1 MKQVQSR
8 MHMPEVT
15 ICYGMTE
22 TSPVSTQSALDD
34 PLDKRVGDRRPRAS
48 ARRGQDRRPGD
59 RARSCRAATP
69 GELCTRGYSVMLG
82 YWDNDEATAR
92 TRSTRRGWMH
102 TGDLATMDDE
112 GYVNIVGRIKDM
124 IIRGGENIYPREIE
138 EFLYTHPDV
147 SDVQVIGVPSER
159 YGEEVMAW
167 VKPRPG
173 AALDRRRARRV
184 LPRADRDVQDPALLE
199 VRRRVPD
206 DGDREGAEVPD
217 ARGGGRGAGP
227 ARRGVGENG
236 LSIGLALA
244 AAALWGS
251 GDFLGGF
258 ANRATSLLSVLVISQ
273 GVGLIGM
280 LVVAAVIG
288 GSPSGADLG
297 YGALAGLAGA
307 AGVAMLYRGL
317 ASGAMSLVA
326 PITGVVAVVVPIVVG
341 VGGGERPAAL
351 QYAGIIAAIVA
362 VGLLSGG
369 GTRTSRLGRGK
380 LLLAIGAGLGFGLF
394 YVAIARTSMNANLW
408 PLVTARGASVAV
420 LLAVSAAMRRVPSF
434 GAASPLVIIGAGVFD
449 VTANALYLLA
459 VHGGL
464 LSIVAVLV
472 SLYPVSTV
480 LCSMVVLGEQLRA
493 PQVAGVGAALV
504 AVVLITAG

>member
-1 MKQVQSR
+1 MLIV
-8 MHMPEVT
+8 
-15 ICYGMTE
+15 
-22 TSPVSTQSALDD
+22 
-34 PLDKRVGDRRPRAS
+34 
-48 ARRGQDRRPGD
+48 
-59 RARSCRAATP
+59 AT
-69 GELCTRGYSVMLG
+69 
-82 YWDNDEATAR
+82 
-92 TRSTRRGWMH
+92 
-102 TGDLATMDDE
+102 
-112 GYVNIVGRIKDM
+112 
-124 IIRGGENIYPREIE
+124 
-138 EFLYTHPDV
+138 
-147 SDVQVIGVPSER
+147 
-159 YGEEVMAW
+159 
-167 VKPRPG
+167 
-173 AALDRRRARRV
+173 
-184 LPRADRDVQDPALLE
+184 
-199 VRRRVPD
+199 
-206 DGDREGAEVPD
+206 
-217 ARGGGRGAGP
+217 
-227 ARRGVGENG
+227 
-236 LSIGLALA
+236 
-244 AAALWGS
+244 
-251 GDFLGGF
+251 
-258 ANRATSLLSVLVISQ
+258 
-273 GVGLIGM
+273 
-280 LVVAAVIG
+280 VIG

-351 QYAGIIAAIVA
+351 QYAGIIAAVIA

-369 GTRTSRLGRGK
+369 GTRTSRLGRGT

-394 YVAIARTSMNANLW
+394 YVAIAKTSMNANLW

-420 LLAVSAAMRRVPSF
+420 LVAVCAAMRRVPSF

-449 VTANALYLLA
+449 VSANALYLLA

-480 LCSMVVLGEQLRA
+480 LCSMVVLGERLRA